1 MSSAVAK
8 SSNEVAEPAQQQQ
21 AVTETKEASASANAS
36 VRTFQIHHLILRRV
50 VTESQQAGINLN
62 IFGAIA
68 GAFSGKSQKET
79 AADGSSTEHRE
90 DRAKVKGIAELMD
103 DFESVR

>member
-36 VRTFQIHHLILRRV
+36 
-50 VTESQQAGINLN
+50 AGINLN

-90 DRAKVKGIAELMD
+90 GRAKVKGAGEGNMNALAAGGAEQNARH
-103 DFESVR
+103 SKTAIQQQ